1 VNLFNFLFLFF
12 VLINSCVLPL
22 LYPKLWFLFITILIL
37 LSLVLYRKLVRKE
50 KINNTVFLITFFI
63 AIFNLLITML
73 GYTTNFLLISIKNK
87 ENQKKNLLQIQN
99 NTIIKGKV
107 VVLGS
112 FNEPVANAKI
122 SLLQG
127 DVLLDIFFTNVNGEF
142 EYVVSDRINLD
153 NCLSL
158 KIEHPNFEP
167 YETKFLLSRGMAREF
182 EVYLCRKT
190 K

>member
-1 VNLFNFLFLFF
+1 
-12 VLINSCVLPL
+12 
-22 LYPKLWFLFITILIL
+22 
-37 LSLVLYRKLVRKE
+37 
-50 KINNTVFLITFFI
+50 
-63 AIFNLLITML
+63 ML

>member
-1 VNLFNFLFLFF
+1 LH
-12 VLINSCVLPL
+12 
-22 LYPKLWFLFITILIL
+22 PKLWFLFITILIL

-99 NTIIKGKV
+99 NIIIKGRV
-107 VVLGS
+107 MVLGS

-127 DVLLDIFFTNVNGEF
+127 DVLLDIF
-142 EYVVSDRINLD
+142 
-153 NCLSL
+153 
-158 KIEHPNFEP
+158 
-167 YETKFLLSRGMAREF
+167 LLM
-182 EVYLCRKT
+182 
-190 K
+190 